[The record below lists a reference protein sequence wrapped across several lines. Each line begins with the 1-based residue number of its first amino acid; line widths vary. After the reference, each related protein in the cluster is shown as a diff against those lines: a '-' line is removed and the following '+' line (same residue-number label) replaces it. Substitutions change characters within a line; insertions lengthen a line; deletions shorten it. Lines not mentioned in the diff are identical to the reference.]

1 MYYAQYAQPA
11 QSAVVIGFQ
20 DFENLHKTDIFLHNM
35 HRVNL
40 LAWFGL

>member
-11 QSAVVIGFQ
+11 QSTVVIGFH

-40 LAWFGL
+40 LA